1 MDFSISEITSKK
13 YVEMTWKFVKIWSL
27 TYRRNIDIKS
37 TWIRRGMSV
46 GFIPI
51 AIQPK
56 SISLEQICYKISRGI
71 AETLLHCLQKSTSK
85 NKDLKQI
92 SKSAT
97 NVVLALKFLLTSKFL
112 FPSNVLKLT
121 I

>member
-1 MDFSISEITSKK
+1 MINLTSGNQGALS
-13 YVEMTWKFVKIWSL
+13 YCESNLFLIAQGTMRLLVNHQL
-27 TYRRNIDIKS
+27 
-37 TWIRRGMSV
+37 
-46 GFIPI
+46 IPI

-56 SISLEQICYKISRGI
+56 SISFEQICYKRSQGI
-71 AETLLHCLQKSTSK
+71 AVTSVHCLLFSTSK

-97 NVVLALKFLLTSKFL
+97 NVVLALKFIWTSGFVFL
-112 FPSNVLKLT
+112 YNVSKLT